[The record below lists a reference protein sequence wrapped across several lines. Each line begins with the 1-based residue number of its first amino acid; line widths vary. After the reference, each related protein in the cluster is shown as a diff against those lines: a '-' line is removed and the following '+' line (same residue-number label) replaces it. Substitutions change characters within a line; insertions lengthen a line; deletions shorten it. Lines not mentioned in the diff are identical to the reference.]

1 MIDKTGKLR
10 NSAGCLAV
18 MILCISCAGTKD
30 ISTAPPAKT
39 ADAEFIKFADVT
51 TAMGIKPAGHCAA
64 WGDLDNDGWTDL
76 IVGGRIYRNEEGKKF
91 VDVTTKT
98 TAGYRGPC
106 LIADFNGDGINDIYF
121 SDNGGA
127 LFLGGGDF
135 TFAKGKT
142 AGNPRPALGLAAA
155 DFDNDGWIDIYIANY
170 ENWEKQIDYPD
181 VMLRNNHGELL
192 EQWVA
197 PDEKLMRG
205 RGATCC
211 DFNNDRLIDI
221 YVSNYRLMP
230 NFLWVNHGKWNLID
244 EARAFGCAGAERKDV
259 VFKNGKGFA
268 YGSSGHTIGS
278 VWADFDNDAYFDL
291 FVGNFSHPPAYQ
303 DRPMFLKNGG
313 PENNYHF
320 IDKSAVA
327 NIPWQESYGSPAAG
341 DIDNDGLVDLA
352 YTTCY
357 KGDTSRLF
365 RNLGNWRFQDITTTA
380 DIRCNLGTQCAFA
393 DFDNDGRLDLFINGH
408 LLRNVSTTS
417 GKWLGVVLVG
427 KAPNTSAPGA
437 KVIADCDGKK
447 YVRQVEIGS
456 GSGNQNDLRIH
467 FGLGE
472 VQRPVKLEVIWPDG
486 TISQIETMPNQIIKI
501 QQCHRGQSF

>member
-1 MIDKTGKLR
+1 MVLLV
-10 NSAGCLAV
+10 A
-18 MILCISCAGTKD
+18 ILNVSCTATKD
-30 ISTAPPAKT
+30 LSTSVKANNPPT
-39 ADAEFIKFADVT
+39 EFIKFADVT
-51 TAMGIKPAGHCAA
+51 AATGINPGGRCAA
-64 WGDLDNDGWTDL
+64 WGDLNNDGWTDL
-76 IVGGRIYRNEEGKKF
+76 IADGRIYRNEEGKKF

-98 TAGYRGPC
+98 TAEYRGPC

-127 LFLGGGDF
+127 LFLGKGGF
-135 TFAKGKT
+135 TFTRGK
-142 AGNPRPALGLAAA
+142 AALNPRPAFGLAAA

-170 ENWEKQIDYPD
+170 ENWEKQLDYPD
-181 VMLRNNHGELL
+181 VILRNNHGELI

-211 DFNNDRLIDI
+211 DFNNDQLIDI

-230 NFLWVNHGKWNLID
+230 NFLWVNHGGWNLVD
-244 EARAFGCAGAERKDV
+244 EARAFGCAGSERKDV
-259 VFKNGKGFA
+259 VFQNGKGLS

-278 VWADFDNDAYFDL
+278 VWADFDNDTYFDL
-291 FVGNFSHPPAYQ
+291 FVGNFSHPPTYQ
-303 DRPMFLKNGG
+303 DRPKFLKNGG
-313 PENNYHF
+313 PANNYYF

-341 DIDNDGLVDLA
+341 DVDNDGLVDLA

-365 RNLGNWRFQDITTTA
+365 RNLGNWRFQDITPVA

-393 DFDNDGRLDLFINGH
+393 DFDNDGRLDLFINGR
-408 LLRNVSTTS
+408 LLRNISTTS
-417 GKWLGVVLVG
+417 GKWLNIVLVG
-427 KAPNTSAPGA
+427 KAPNTSVPGA
-437 KVIADCDGKK
+437 KVIACCDGRK
-447 YVRQVEIGS
+447 YIRQVETGT
-456 GSGNQNDLRIH
+456 GSGNQNDLRLH

-472 VQRPVKLEVIWPDG
+472 IQGPVKLEVIWPDG
-486 TISQIETMPNQIIKI
+486 IKSQIEAAPNQIITI
-501 QQCHRGQSF
+501 RRPQI